1 MTHSITNRCRLV
13 LIAPDGSS
21 GPEFAARLEAAL
33 TGGDVAS
40 VILPAYGMD
49 ASSYQRHLEACIPVV
64 QAHGAAAIA
73 VNDTQAF
80 GRSGADG
87 LHVDTGVEALAE
99 AVEKSRGQQIVGT
112 GGAETRHRALDLGE
126 VRPDYMFFGRF
137 GQDTHPGPHRKNL
150 ALAEWWASMIEIPC
164 IVMGGAS
171 LATLGEAA
179 ATDAE
184 FVALSRAVFGE
195 GIDPAAAVTQANE
208 ILEDYAFSGKG

>member
-21 GPEFAARLEAAL
+21 GPEFAVRLEAAL

-40 VILPAYGMD
+40 VILPGYGMD
-49 ASSYQRHLEACIPVV
+49 GASYQRHLEACIPVV
-64 QAHGAAAIA
+64 QAHGAAVIA

-87 LHVDTGVEALAE
+87 LHVDTGVEDLAE

-126 VRPDYMFFGRF
+126 FRPDYMFFGRF

-150 ALAEWWASMIEIPC
+150 ELAEWWASIIEIPC

-171 LATLGEAA
+171 LATLREAA
-179 ATDAE
+179 ATGAE

-195 GIDPAAAVTQANE
+195 GVDPAEAVKQANE
-208 ILEDYAFSGKG
+208 VLEDYAFADKA

>member
-1 MTHSITNRCRLV
+1 MTHSVTDRCRLV
-13 LIAPDGSS
+13 LIAPEGSS
-21 GPEFAARLEAAL
+21 GPEFAVRLEAAL

-49 ASSYQRHLEACIPVV
+49 GVSYQRHLEACIPVV
-64 QAHGAAAIA
+64 HAHDAAVIA
-73 VNDTQAF
+73 VNDSQAF

-87 LHVDTGVEALAE
+87 LHVDTGVEDLAE

-126 VRPDYMFFGRF
+126 LRPDYMFFGRF

-171 LATLGEAA
+171 LDTLGDAA
-179 ATDAE
+179 ATGAE

-195 GIDPAAAVTQANE
+195 GVDPAAAVTQANE
-208 ILEDYAFSGKG
+208 ILEDYAFAGRE